1 LSKKRLLE
9 ETMKRLM
16 IPAAAFSLALGSA
29 FAQTADKQ
37 GPNVNAPTKNMDAV
51 TPEMK
56 GPGKGEHPPTEAM
69 DKATPT
75 MKGDSS
81 APAASAN
88 AGSTSMDTWNSSYD
102 STRAQEEQLKAGGT
116 KK

>member
-1 LSKKRLLE
+1 MNHVIL
-9 ETMKRLM
+9 T
-16 IPAAAFSLALGSA
+16 AAAVSLAMGSA

-37 GPNVNAPTKNMDAV
+37 GPNANAPTKNMDAV

-56 GPGKGEHPPTEAM
+56 GPGKGEHPPTEVM

-88 AGSTSMDTWNSSYD
+88 AGGTSMDTWNSSYD

>member
-1 LSKKRLLE
+1 LSKKRRSE
-9 ETMKRLM
+9 ETMKHLM
-16 IPAAAFSLALGSA
+16 IAAAAVSLALGSA
-29 FAQTADKQ
+29 FAQTPDKQ
-37 GPNVNAPTKNMDAV
+37 GPNANAPTKNMDAV

-81 APAASAN
+81 APATSASP
-88 AGSTSMDTWNSSYD
+88 GTSMDTWNSSYD

>member
-1 LSKKRLLE
+1 
-9 ETMKRLM
+9 MNRLM
-16 IPAAAFSLALGSA
+16 IAAAAASLALGSA

-37 GPNVNAPTKNMDAV
+37 GPNANAPTKNMDAV

-81 APAASAN
+81 TPSASASP
-88 AGSTSMDTWNSSYD
+88 GTTMDTWNSSYD
-102 STRAQEEQLKAGGT
+102 STRAQEEQLKTGGA